1 MMKMI
6 YLTINSGSNSSL
18 RKFAGLCLSFTPFLC
33 QAEMQ
38 LMEDWNINGSNTLR
52 SSVYSADGPGTGSP
66 YPSEGDMYFDE
77 FNVYLNKQ
85 NSRYDTMRGEI
96 SGVYN
101 ANDDYRTTDFGFVPE
116 RMKFVREN
124 GEGDIP
130 YRAEFG
136 DHFAYYSYLTLQ
148 RSLKGVQLELQ
159 PNFNTYGFKHSFVI
173 TSGAN
178 ESNWRDLTLQ
188 DDYSTGLSWLAQSE
202 QGALS
207 LNMVHNFRDNSFK
220 LGTLDRNQYVFSLA
234 GERRFS
240 SSEFDVTLEAEVA
253 HFLGDHNGV
262 SGAASGQDRAGNGFF
277 MQVSGRSK
285 TMPWD
290 YRLRIDRYDQDFQP
304 NGAIVTSDRRSI
316 ELHSGWL
323 HQSGVRSRGRIQF
336 FEDGFE
342 TVNKTSTR
350 TYGANFTGPLLKM
363 FYPDVNGSLDAF
375 IQKRDNE
382 TRTVDVYTQNVNLNL
397 TKPLSYGW
405 VGRSTVFFQN
415 VDDES
420 TGNADA
426 FTRQLS
432 LNADHTITIAGFQ
445 GVITP
450 GIMLRTLRKGTNDS
464 TDFNPTLA
472 LSLNRDAHSLRIDY
486 GSLVQN
492 RSIAVSGPD
501 INTHTLNL
509 DYRYTKKQ
517 HVFGL
522 ESNFFGR
529 DPEPG
534 DATEAYRISAYWTY
548 QFDRPSTVAVR
559 TTDSIGTKETTSTQA
574 EVSISGLAPGLTE
587 DAVQLAISNAGI
599 RGGVTQA
606 GWVVYEHP
614 LLSDV
619 FRRQRLA
626 LAFDAGSLKRSALV
640 IDFDNV
646 GDRDSVL
653 QTFERI
659 RQTLIKQLGS
669 PTRTIEEGNFTANF
683 VGDVN
688 AQRLVRIVEWTTSSG
703 TIRFGIPRRLDN
715 QVRMEIQHA
724 RRFPQPRETLWSIDE
739 IR

>member
-1 MMKMI
+1 MKMI
-6 YLTINSGSNSSL
+6 YLAINLGSNNGL
-18 RKFAGLCLSFTPFLC
+18 RKFAGLCLSFIPFLC
-33 QAEMQ
+33 QAELQ
-38 LMEDWNINGSNTLR
+38 LMEDWNISGSNTLR
-52 SSVYSADGPGTGSP
+52 SSVYSADGPGAASP
-66 YPSEGDMYFDE
+66 YPSEGGMYFDE

-101 ANDDYRTTDFGFVPE
+101 ANDDYRSTDFGFVPE
-116 RMKFVREN
+116 RMNFVREN
-124 GEGDIP
+124 GEGDMP

-148 RSLKGVQLELQ
+148 RSLKGAQLELQ
-159 PNFNTYGFKHSFVI
+159 PNLNTYGFKHSFVL
-173 TSGAN
+173 TTGAN

-188 DDYSTGLSWLAQSE
+188 DDYTTGLSWLMQSD
-202 QGALS
+202 QGGLS
-207 LNMVHNFRDNSFK
+207 LNLVHNFRDNSFK
-220 LGTLDRNQYVFSLA
+220 AGTLDRNQYVFSLA
-234 GERRFS
+234 GERYFS
-240 SSEFDVTLEAEVA
+240 SSEFDVTFEAEVA

-262 SGAASGQDRAGNGFF
+262 SGAASGQDRSGNGFF
-277 MQVSGRSK
+277 MQVTGRSK

-304 NGAIVTSDRRSI
+304 NGAIVTSDRRSL

-382 TRTVDVYTQNVNLNL
+382 TRTVDVTTRNVNLNL
-397 TKPLSYGW
+397 TKPLGYGW
-405 VGRSTVFFQN
+405 VGRGTAFFQN
-415 VDDES
+415 VDDEAG
-420 TGNADA
+420 TADA
-426 FTRQLS
+426 FTRQLG
-432 LNADHTITIAGFQ
+432 LNADHSIMIAGFQ

-450 GIMLRTLRKGTNDS
+450 GILLRTLRKGTNDS

-472 LSLNRDAHSLRIDY
+472 LTLNRDAHSLRLDY

-492 RSIAVSGPD
+492 RSITVSGPD

-522 ESNFFGR
+522 ETNLFGR
-529 DPEPG
+529 DPDPG
-534 DATEAYRISAYWTY
+534 ASTEAYRLSAYWTY
-548 QFDRPSTVAVR
+548 QFDRPATVAVR
-559 TTDSIGTKETTSTQA
+559 SSEPVGTRAVATGQA
-574 EVSISGLAPGLTE
+574 EANIQGLAPGLTE
-587 DAVQLAISNAGI
+587 DAVQLALSKASISGAVTRAGF
-599 RGGVTQA
+599 
-606 GWVVYEHP
+606 VVYEYP
-614 LLSDV
+614 LMRNV
-619 FRRQRLA
+619 FERQRLV
-626 LAFDAGSLKRSALV
+626 LEYSVGMLERSALV

-646 GDRDSVL
+646 GNRETVL
-653 QTFERI
+653 QTFEGI
-659 RQTLIKQLGS
+659 RQTLIRQLGN
-669 PTRTIEEGNFTANF
+669 PTRTIEEGDFATSF
-683 VGDVN
+683 VADVN
-688 AQRLVRIVEWTTSSG
+688 AQRLIRIVEWTTAAG

-724 RRFPQPRETLWSIDE
+724 RRFPQPRETLWSINE